1 MKFLKSEA
9 NAEGYNIKN
18 CPCDFLVN
26 NECIL
31 EDNKDKKLTINL
43 LKNFAESAWPGAY
56 YVISLSKVKDKQT
69 KERKKKMR
77 YVLKDKK
84 VKYWTVEQI
93 LAYKNGAS
101 VEEVEKMA
109 VR

>member
-1 MKFLKSEA
+1 
-9 NAEGYNIKN
+9 
-18 CPCDFLVN
+18 
-26 NECIL
+26 
-31 EDNKDKKLTINL
+31 
-43 LKNFAESAWPGAY
+43 
-56 YVISLSKVKDKQT
+56 
-69 KERKKKMR
+69 MR

-84 VKYWTVEQI
+84 VIYWTVEQI